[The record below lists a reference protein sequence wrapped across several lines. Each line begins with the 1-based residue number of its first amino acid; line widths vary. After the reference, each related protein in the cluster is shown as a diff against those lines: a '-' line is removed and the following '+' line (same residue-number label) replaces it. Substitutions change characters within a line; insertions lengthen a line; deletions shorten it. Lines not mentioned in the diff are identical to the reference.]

1 VTELPIDPLDT
12 EASKRRTLLRLGDS
26 LGWWRYE
33 SENQPGHVDRHGHT
47 YAGITYTLLL
57 TGPGWGNRPAAERE
71 RVLLADEV
79 LGYVLRA
86 ADERGDAAR
95 VAFRDGLLHP
105 TGGE

>member
-1 VTELPIDPLDT
+1 MTDLPIDPMDT

-33 SENQPGHVDRHGHT
+33 SENQPGHVDRHGHE
-47 YAGITYTLLL
+47 YAAITYTLML
-57 TGPGWGNRPAAERE
+57 PDPAGSAHDAVTRE

-86 ADERGDAAR
+86 ADERGEAAR

-105 TGGE
+105 TGPE